1 MNLDDQ
7 VRLDELRQLMRSK
20 ETMTLEQL
28 DELSRL
34 EARAELEL
42 PCTAARPEGCESDGA
57 GGLKPGASEK
67 KYFKEQLER
76 DVAETAQDVGRG
88 LLSVFFAWLKSRFG
102 R

>member
-7 VRLDELRQLMRSK
+7 VRLDELRKLMRSK

-42 PCTAARPEGCESDGA
+42 PCSTARPEGCESDGA
-57 GGLKPGASEK
+57 GGRGPASR
-67 KYFKEQLER
+67 KYSSEQLER

-88 LLSVFFAWLKSRFG
+88 VLSIFFAWLRGKFG
-102 R
+102 RG